1 MSDTIISHNN
11 LLNDDEEDFEE
22 DIQTDMNLSTTKN
35 KETKSKSLSKLN
47 LNNDNE
53 YDNEISSNKFP
64 IPKNI
69 LKIKSKSSSYYRPN
83 DERLESETESEF
95 GSVSKSVN
103 KNENKNDSN
112 QDSNRIRPNPNINDP
127 IFLQR
132 PIDKLIRLGETVKF
146 VCKVEGTKP
155 LEVFWY
161 KMDGDELKNDEKYE
175 IYHDDQFYYL
185 KIFNTVQNDQG
196 MYLCVISNDF
206 EQNIDS
212 FNLQFRGII
221 TVINLKIFF

>member
-69 LKIKSKSSSYYRPN
+69 LK
-83 DERLESETESEF
+83 
-95 GSVSKSVN
+95 SKSVN